1 MKTYL
6 TVLISISIFL
16 LAGCEKPITA
26 EEQATGTGSRENKI
40 TPIDTVNTEYMTV
53 AEALDAPVGEA
64 INVKAYIVA
73 ATKTSMGNAKFRP
86 PFDGLNTAIV
96 LADEPVDTLF
106 FQYLTNERLFPVCLT
121 DYKDVRLSLNLESNP
136 QLWNRL
142 IYISGTKQRYMSCPG
157 MKKVQGWN
165 VGE

>member
-1 MKTYL
+1 MKTSFS
-6 TVLISISIFL
+6 VLIFICSAL
-16 LAGCEKPITA
+16 LAGCEKPITV
-26 EEQATGTGSRENKI
+26 EGQPTGTNGREDKI
-40 TPIDTVNTEYMTV
+40 APIDTVSTKYMTV
-53 AEALDAPVGEA
+53 AEAQGAPVGET

-73 ATKTSMGNAKFRP
+73 ATKTSMGNAKFIP
-86 PFDGLNTAIV
+86 PFNGLNTAIV
-96 LADEPVDTLF
+96 LADEPVDTIH

-121 DYKDVRLSLNLESNP
+121 DYKDVRSALNLENNP

-165 VGE
+165 MGE